1 MTQPPS
7 ATYSHSVADRA
18 DDRPRPDE
26 QRRAVGGVRLSG
38 LPSVARLALFARHD
52 GPAVLLTTSERI
64 AAFTDTHVFG
74 ASSSVEPGLDDWHD
88 REQKVVISLATAL
101 LPFPREPDSYVIDL
115 KRGGSYRRDELLG
128 RLVEF
133 GYERDE
139 VPGFMVRGDT
149 LTLFLAEG
157 QDEGATD
164 GATAGTASSVAPMA
178 QAAVATLDGQLRLE
192 FFGDELDAMSL
203 AGVPREEYRLAPRS
217 LGSLDRETWID
228 RLLEHLPGT
237 VYLDAPELIPGATPA
252 AEGGAA
258 ASREADRQAQGAGPD
273 TVGARAAADA
283 PAPSGVAWLWEH
295 LAGRDVVSFGRDPL
309 KLEPAKS
316 QLEPLGYYRGKLTSF
331 AQDTHMWLRD
341 GYTVNLL
348 LKFERTGRYLRE
360 KILDEMESHW
370 RNRLAPHPGQVSLL
384 LSKDVQGGYRDP
396 VRKEVVLSEELL
408 YGYLGGR
415 KLSKLPG
422 KRVHDASQLTVGDY
436 LIHPD
441 HGIGRFVGLEARQ
454 VVGVTRDYLQ
464 LRYTGE
470 GKLYL
475 PVELLPMLRR
485 HPGTTDDPPR
495 LSTLGTNEWARAR
508 ERARVNA
515 SEMAAELIKAY
526 AQRQVSTG
534 SEFPEQPEW
543 DLLIEKN
550 FGFTLTRDQAK
561 AVADVDADLARPVP
575 MDRLISGDVGFGKT
589 EIAIR
594 AAHRVVGHSHQAAVM
609 VPTTILA
616 KQHFD
621 TFTARFAGLPVT
633 VHMLS
638 RFTSDTEAR
647 DTITGLAD
655 GTVDIVIGTHRLLN
669 EAIEY
674 KRLGL
679 LVIDEEHRFGVG
691 QKERIKS
698 IKANVDVLS
707 LSATP
712 IPRTLYMSLVG
723 LRDVSQIL
731 TPPQGRKPIQTV
743 LQPYDPMVA
752 REAVL
757 SELERGGKVFYIHDR
772 IGSMSLRARTLS
784 QLVPEARIGVA
795 HGQMDED
802 DLEEVMIGFEEGAYD
817 VLLSTTIVESGL
829 DISGAN
835 TLIIERADRL
845 GLAQLYQL
853 RGRVGRR
860 QTEAWAY
867 MLYPGRLTEQAQRRL
882 YAIAELNDLG
892 SGHLLAE
899 KDMEI
904 RGVGNLLGPEQ
915 HGNISAVSL
924 EVYTEMLA
932 EEIAKL
938 KGEKAAAE
946 RPSVTIDLSVDAR
959 LSPGYVQDDDVRIN
973 YYGRFSETDSLAEVG
988 RVAKELRE
996 AYGPFP
1002 QEVKA
1007 FVELTRL
1014 RLLAGAKGVAT
1025 VKEHLTDV
1033 QISFV
1038 GEHDSLDFDVKALK
1052 ALPFQVEATRY
1063 PPGFS
1068 VKKRGLKPADLPSA
1082 VMDVLY
1088 TVG

>member
-1 MTQPPS
+1 
-7 ATYSHSVADRA
+7 
-18 DDRPRPDE
+18 
-26 QRRAVGGVRLSG
+26 
-38 LPSVARLALFARHD
+38 
-52 GPAVLLTTSERI
+52 
-64 AAFTDTHVFG
+64 
-74 ASSSVEPGLDDWHD
+74 
-88 REQKVVISLATAL
+88 
-101 LPFPREPDSYVIDL
+101 
-115 KRGGSYRRDELLG
+115 
-128 RLVEF
+128 
-133 GYERDE
+133 
-139 VPGFMVRGDT
+139 
-149 LTLFLAEG
+149 
-157 QDEGATD
+157 
-164 GATAGTASSVAPMA
+164 
-178 QAAVATLDGQLRLE
+178 
-192 FFGDELDAMSL
+192 
-203 AGVPREEYRLAPRS
+203 
-217 LGSLDRETWID
+217 
-228 RLLEHLPGT
+228 
-237 VYLDAPELIPGATPA
+237 
-252 AEGGAA
+252 
-258 ASREADRQAQGAGPD
+258 
-273 TVGARAAADA
+273 
-283 PAPSGVAWLWEH
+283 
-295 LAGRDVVSFGRDPL
+295 
-309 KLEPAKS
+309 
-316 QLEPLGYYRGKLTSF
+316 
-331 AQDTHMWLRD
+331 
-341 GYTVNLL
+341 
-348 LKFERTGRYLRE
+348 
-360 KILDEMESHW
+360 
-370 RNRLAPHPGQVSLL
+370 
-384 LSKDVQGGYRDP
+384 
-396 VRKEVVLSEELL
+396 
-408 YGYLGGR
+408 
-415 KLSKLPG
+415 
-422 KRVHDASQLTVGDY
+422 
-436 LIHPD
+436 
-441 HGIGRFVGLEARQ
+441 
-454 VVGVTRDYLQ
+454 
-464 LRYTGE
+464 
-470 GKLYL
+470 
-475 PVELLPMLRR
+475 MLRR

-508 ERARVNA
+508 ERARVSA
-515 SEMAAELIKAY
+515 SVMAAELIKSY
-526 AQRQVSTG
+526 AQRQISVGT
-534 SEFPEQPEW
+534 EFPEQPEW

-561 AVADVDADLARPVP
+561 AVADVDADLARAVP

-589 EIAIR
+589 EVAIR
-594 AAHRVVGHSHQAAVM
+594 AAHRVVGHSHQAAIL

-621 TFTARFAGLPVT
+621 TFQARFAGLPVT
-633 VHMLS
+633 VRMLS
-638 RFTSDTEAR
+638 RFTSDTETR
-647 DTITGLAD
+647 DTIKGLAD
-655 GTVDIVIGTHRLLN
+655 GTVDIVVGTHRLLN
-669 EAIEY
+669 ESIAY

-691 QKERIKS
+691 QKEKIKG

-829 DISGAN
+829 DITGAN
-835 TLIIERADRL
+835 TLVIERADRL

-938 KGEKAAAE
+938 KGERAAAE
-946 RPSVTIDLSVDAR
+946 RPSVTIDLSLDAR
-959 LSPGYVQDDDVRIN
+959 LSPNYVQDDDVRIN
-973 YYGRFSETDSLAEVG
+973 FYGRFSETDSLAEVG

-1025 VKEHLTDV
+1025 IKEHMTDV

-1038 GEHDSLDFDVKALK
+1038 GEHDSLDFDAKSLK
-1052 ALPFQVEATRY
+1052 GLPFQVESTRY

-1068 VKKRGLKPADLPSA
+1068 VKKRGLKPADLPTA